1 MRTGQEG
8 CPSED
13 VHQPEDHLEFVGSVG
28 AGDRARGV
36 QHRPGRGGHQPGQSG
51 AQDPAGRRFSGMERS
66 VCTSHFSSLLQ
77 RQLLIHTYQNSQA
90 LNVCVVFSVKKCFV
104 VR

>member
-1 MRTGQEG
+1 MLRTGQEG

-13 VHQPEDHLEFVGSVG
+13 VLQPEDHLEFVGSVG

-36 QHRPGRGGHQPGQSG
+36 QHRPGHSGHLPGESG

-77 RQLLIHTYQNSQA
+77 HKQLVRIYQNSQA
-90 LNVCVVFSVKKCFV
+90 LKVCSVFLFY
-104 VR
+104 